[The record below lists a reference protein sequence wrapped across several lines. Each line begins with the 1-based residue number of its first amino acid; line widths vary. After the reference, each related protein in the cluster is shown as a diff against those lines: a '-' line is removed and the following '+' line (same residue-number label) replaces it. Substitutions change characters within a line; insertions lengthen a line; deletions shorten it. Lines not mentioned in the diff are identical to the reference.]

1 MDKLEKIIFYI
12 FIFCAPFQTR
22 IIIKTWYA
30 ASSVFNEW
38 TSAFFYGTDILIVLL
53 LVFGVRRIF
62 LFLKNPR
69 IVDFI
74 LAGFI
79 LTILLSVFA
88 AENKALAFYRLVK
101 ILEFTGLYFY
111 IASSFNL
118 AFNLSDAL
126 KAVFFSGIFQG
137 VIAFFQAIF
146 QQSLGLK
153 FLGESILQTNFQGV
167 AVVAAAG
174 TKFLRAYGTLPHPN
188 VLAAWLFLA
197 IFSFYSFQRRHC
209 FSLGRCF
216 DADIVLII
224 YSLLLFSFFFTF
236 SRVMVGLW
244 LLGLILRLIFVVI
257 KRKKYRLGLIF
268 RKQLLFLIVV
278 TVVSVLTFSFFY
290 WPQVK
295 SRLTVNSD
303 ELAVSERIFYNKIAG
318 KMAFSEPLLGV
329 GAGNFVWHILK
340 AVDLD
345 KPYLYQPAH
354 NIYLLIASENGLP
367 SLVLFLL
374 FLVALSCIFVKKT
387 GLATLHYLS
396 LFIVFVSILAA
407 GLFDH
412 FLWSIQQGQILLWV
426 LLGLIYGLAVKL
438 NSKPRSLPDSV

>member
-38 TSAFFYGTDILIVLL
+38 TSVFFYGTDILIVLL

-79 LTILLSVFA
+79 LTVLLSVFA

-101 ILEFTGLYFY
+101 ILEFTGLYYY

-118 AFNLSDAL
+118 VFNLSDAL

-137 VIAFFQAIF
+137 VIAFLQAIF

-167 AVVAAAG
+167 AIVAAAG

-197 IFSFYSFQRRHC
+197 IFSFYFWYLYEKQKRPTSVP
-209 FSLGRCF
+209 L
-216 DADIVLII
+216 VV
-224 YSLLLFSFFFTF
+224 YPLLLFSFFFTF

-268 RKQLLFLIVV
+268 RKQLLFLIIV

-295 SRLTVNSD
+295 SRLTVNFD
-303 ELAVSERIFYNKIAG
+303 ELAVSERIFYNEIAG

-329 GAGNFVWHILK
+329 GAGNFVWHMLK

-354 NIYLLIASENGLP
+354 NIYLLIASENGLL